1 MKKEKKGSL
10 FDVFVISFLLLSILG
25 ASLRWQQLSASPSE
39 ESFVE
44 CILTTRATGLHTDT
58 ALCIAEG
65 DELYTAAGEYY
76 GRITAKGTRALEVR
90 LVEDGKLLEG
100 VWEDTWC
107 DLRLS
112 ISVRGVKQE
121 ESFLKGGRER
131 ICCGQSL
138 TLYTQRA
145 ALALEILDF
154 SVGSA

>member
-39 ESFVE
+39 ERFVE
-44 CILTTRATGLHTDT
+44 CILLTRATGLHTDT

-76 GRITAKGTRALEVR
+76 GRITAKEVRALGVR
-90 LVEDGKLLEG
+90 LVEDGALFEG

-107 DLRLS
+107 DVRLG
-112 ISVRGVKQE
+112 ISVRGIQQGDA
-121 ESFLKGGRER
+121 FLKGGRER
-131 ICCGQSL
+131 LLGGQSL